1 MVLLPPPDGPTS
13 AIVSPSGIAKLT
25 FLTAG
30 ASAPGYVKDTPSKT
44 ISHVPLALQPFAEQ
58 QGISGVDRIPSIRIT
73 ASWAIAA
80 ASEAY
85 SILVIIDVVTA
96 LNTT

>member
-44 ISHVPLALQPFAEQ
+44 ISHVPLALPPFAEQ
-58 QGISGVDRIPSIRIT
+58 QGISGVNRIPSIRIT